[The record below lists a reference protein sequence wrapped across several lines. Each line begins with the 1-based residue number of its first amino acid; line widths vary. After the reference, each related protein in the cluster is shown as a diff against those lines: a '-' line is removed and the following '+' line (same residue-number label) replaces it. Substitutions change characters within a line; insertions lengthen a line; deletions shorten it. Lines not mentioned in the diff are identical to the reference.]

1 MEQAVE
7 GRGHSPELTEFRES
21 LDTAL
26 RHRVWILG
34 GPVWSQELD
43 SILMG
48 PFQLRVFCH
57 SMVV

>member
-34 GPVWSQELD
+34 GLEWSQELD
-43 SILMG
+43 SVILVG
-48 PFQLRVFCH
+48 PFQLGVFCD
-57 SMVV
+57 SVL